1 MRFFVRPLVLVLAL
15 APAAQALAAT
25 TAVPA
30 VRVGEAE
37 VRESN
42 GGIPCFTIAER
53 EERLNGAPN
62 FQAIRVT
69 DASSKPRAVVWSMAM
84 PATRTFPLMF
94 SMCIP
99 YAGRVAS
106 LPQESAEL
114 LEAGKLYEVTIE
126 VRAGDAPNQP
136 RQYAA
141 RFCLARQADGR
152 HTVKLLA
159 AAAAAARGAG
169 ACGGDAPASKTRGK
183 R

>member
-1 MRFFVRPLVLVLAL
+1 MCVLVRPLVLALAL
-15 APAAQALAAT
+15 ATALRATAAFP
-25 TAVPA
+25 AVPA
-30 VRVGEAE
+30 VRIGEAD

-42 GGIPCFTIAER
+42 GGTPCFTIAER

-62 FQAIRVT
+62 FQAITVA
-69 DASSKPRAVVWSMAM
+69 DASRKPRAVVWSMAM
-84 PATRTFPLMF
+84 PAARTFPLMF

-99 YAGRVAS
+99 YAGRVAA
-106 LPQESAEL
+106 LPQENAEL

-126 VRAGDAPNQP
+126 VRPGDAPGQP

-152 HTVKLLA
+152 HTVRLLA
-159 AAAAAARGAG
+159 VAARAAG
-169 ACGGDAPASKTRGK
+169 ACGGEPPVNRARGK